1 MNAKALEQYLVFDPE
16 DRFHA
21 SFCNGEEETRE
32 IIAQFDCPEGLQVWR
47 ITIGEISRDVTDEFI
62 SSEDEDADF
71 GIPSPV
77 DLRRWHERR
86 VL

>member
-32 IIAQFDCPEGLQVWR
+32 IIAQFDCPEGLQVLR
-47 ITIGEISRDVTDEFI
+47 ITMGYPTRDVTDEFI
-62 SSEDEDADF
+62 SSEDEDVEF
-71 GIPSPV
+71 GIPGPV
-77 DLRRWHERR
+77 DLRRWYNAQ